1 LRKILITLDYELF
14 FGQSGSIEKSII
26 EPTEKLL
33 SILDRFNIKASFFV
47 DSGYI
52 LKLKEYMRKFDVLKK
67 DNDLITQQIQKLSRE
82 GHDIQ
87 LHIHPHWEDSSF
99 DGESWVFDT
108 SRYKLSDFSKVEIDD
123 IVKRYSIVL
132 EEITNLKPTTFRAG
146 GWCIQ
151 PFDKI
156 ANALKKYGIRIDS
169 TVYYNGKNTTIEKS
183 FDFTNA
189 PNKNNWRFSNDP
201 LIEDENGHFLEI
213 PISAVSTTPFFY
225 FKFIWNKFFGR
236 EKQKSFGDGFA
247 ISNSRK
253 QIFGLLLKPSFSVA
267 SIDGYKAS
275 LLTRCAEQNKEQLV
289 LIGHPK
295 ALTPFS
301 LIELDS
307 FINKRQRD
315 SVFITYSNYN
325 E

>member
-1 LRKILITLDYELF
+1 MITLDYELF

-87 LHIHPHWEDSSF
+87 LHIHPHWEDSFF

-108 SRYKLSDFSKVEIDD
+108 NRYKLSDFSKVEIDD
-123 IVKRYSIVL
+123 IVKRYSLVL
-132 EEITNLKPTTFRAG
+132 EEITSIKPSTFRAG

-151 PFDKI
+151 PFDKM
-156 ANALKKYGIRIDS
+156 ADALYKYGIRVDS
-169 TVYYNGKNTTIEKS
+169 TIFPKGKNTIPERS

-189 PNKNNWRFSNDP
+189 PNKNTWRFLNNP
-201 LIEDENGHFLEI
+201 LIEDNNGRFFEI
-213 PISAVSTTPFFY
+213 PISSVKTSLFFY
-225 FKFIWNKFFGR
+225 FRFILNKFFGG
-236 EKQKSFGDGFA
+236 KNHQSFGYGFA
-247 ISNSRK
+247 ISNSKK
-253 QIFGLLLKPSFSVA
+253 QIFELLLKPSFSVA

-275 LLTRCAEQNKEQLV
+275 LLNRCAKQNKEQLV

-295 ALTPFS
+295 AFTPFS
-301 LIELDS
+301 LKELET
-307 FINKRQRD
+307 FISKRQND
-315 SVFITYSNYN
+315 SIFTTYSNYN